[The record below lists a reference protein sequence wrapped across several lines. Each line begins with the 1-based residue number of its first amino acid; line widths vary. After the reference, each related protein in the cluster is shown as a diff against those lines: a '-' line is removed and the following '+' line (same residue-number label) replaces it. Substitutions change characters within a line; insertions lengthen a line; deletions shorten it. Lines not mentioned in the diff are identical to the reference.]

1 MVMTI
6 ATNCSNTRS
15 CISFWER
22 FGDPPRI
29 MLRRTSSSPRA
40 TAPPAM
46 GRMIVLRNEAI
57 AVHNTAQDR
66 PPSPASG
73 PAKVPRSGFLSNN
86 IRRLAWH
93 PPSAF
98 SAPARCNVR
107 QRRYFYLVV
116 MDAFY
121 AFLADDGWA
130 IASHI
135 ALSTLMALFPFLIVL
150 ASLAGFFGSKELAD
164 QAVGLLLQIWPK
176 QVADSLSG
184 EIHDVLTTSRGD
196 ILTIGAM
203 LAVYFASNGV
213 EALRV
218 ALNRAYSV
226 VEPRRWY
233 WLRLESIGY
242 TLVAAITAL
251 AMAFLIVLGPLII
264 EAARR
269 NIPLIVETTEKLL
282 SVSRYGVTITALII
296 ALSILHAWLPA
307 GRRGFLQ
314 ILPGIVFTFVASLV
328 SGLVFGQYLA
338 RFANNYVT
346 MYAGLASV
354 IIALVFLYFIA
365 AIFVYGGE
373 LNAAIIKSRLPHGVS
388 LQAAQSLKPLDSQA

>member
-1 MVMTI
+1 
-6 ATNCSNTRS
+6 
-15 CISFWER
+15 
-22 FGDPPRI
+22 
-29 MLRRTSSSPRA
+29 
-40 TAPPAM
+40 
-46 GRMIVLRNEAI
+46 
-57 AVHNTAQDR
+57 
-66 PPSPASG
+66 
-73 PAKVPRSGFLSNN
+73 
-86 IRRLAWH
+86 
-93 PPSAF
+93 
-98 SAPARCNVR
+98 VR
-107 QRRYFYLVV
+107 QLRYVYLVV

-121 AFLADDGWA
+121 TFLADDGWA

-164 QAVGLLLQIWPK
+164 QAVGLLLQVWPK

-196 ILTIGAM
+196 ILTIGAV

-218 ALNRAYSV
+218 ALNRAYSM
-226 VEPRRWY
+226 VETRRWY

-242 TLVAAITAL
+242 TLIAAVTAL
-251 AMAFLIVLGPLII
+251 AMAFLIVLGPLFI

-269 NIPLIVETTEKLL
+269 HIPLIVESNEQLL
-282 SVSRYGVTITALII
+282 NTVRYGITIMALIV
-296 ALSILHAWLPA
+296 ALLILHAWLPA

-314 ILPGIVFTFVASLV
+314 ILPGIIFTLVASLV
-328 SGLVFGQYLA
+328 SGIVFGQYLA

-388 LQAAQSLKPLDSQA
+388 LQAAQSLEPAETQA

>member
-1 MVMTI
+1 
-6 ATNCSNTRS
+6 
-15 CISFWER
+15 
-22 FGDPPRI
+22 
-29 MLRRTSSSPRA
+29 
-40 TAPPAM
+40 
-46 GRMIVLRNEAI
+46 
-57 AVHNTAQDR
+57 
-66 PPSPASG
+66 
-73 PAKVPRSGFLSNN
+73 
-86 IRRLAWH
+86 
-93 PPSAF
+93 
-98 SAPARCNVR
+98 VR
-107 QRRYFYLVV
+107 QLRYVYLVV

-121 AFLADDGWA
+121 TFLADDGWA

-150 ASLAGFFGSKELAD
+150 TSLAGFFGSKELAD
-164 QAVGLLLQIWPK
+164 QAVSLLLQVWPK

-184 EIHDVLTTSRGD
+184 EIHDVLTTTRGD
-196 ILTIGAM
+196 ILTIGAV

-226 VEPRRWY
+226 IEPRRWY

-251 AMAFLIVLGPLII
+251 AMAFLIVLGPLFI

-269 NIPLIVETTEKLL
+269 HIPFFVESNESILNFA
-282 SVSRYGVTITALII
+282 RYGITITALVV
-296 ALSILHAWLPA
+296 ALVILHAWLPA
-307 GRRGFLQ
+307 GRRRFLH
-314 ILPGIVFTFVASLV
+314 ILPGIIFTMIASLI
-328 SGLVFGQYLA
+328 SGVVFGQYLA

-373 LNAAIIKSRLPHGVS
+373 LNAAIIKSHVPHDVS
-388 LQAAQSLKPLDSQA
+388 LHAAQSLRRADSQA